1 MYYVLFILY
10 YVYCIMYYLCKE
22 VLDAGDG
29 VQHEARQRDHDP
41 HQYQPLVVSPECIKH
56 EPNNRRS
63 DEGGDA
69 LEEKEKAE
77 GVGELVG
84 AEEISEDKGG
94 EEDVGGAGDPVTVNI
109 DELALVRITDPA
121 SRAVHLAR
129 VYGWN

>member
-56 EPNNRRS
+56 EPNNWRS
-63 DEGGDA
+63 DEGGDT
-69 LEEKEKAE
+69 LEEKEKTE
-77 GVGELVG
+77 
-84 AEEISEDKGG
+84 
-94 EEDVGGAGDPVTVNI
+94 GAGDSVTVNI
-109 DELALVRITDPA
+109 DELAHVRITDPA
-121 SRAVHLAR
+121 SRTVHLAR
-129 VYGWN
+129 VYG